1 MAARPGG
8 KLGRQPGKTAMK
20 IIICGAG
27 QVGTTIARHLAHE
40 GNDVTVIDA
49 SHEAARRADESHD
62 IRGMVGFAS
71 HPATLREAGAKDA
84 DLLIAVTRSDEV
96 NMVACQVA
104 HSLFKVK
111 RRIARLRHHGYLE
124 SIGSGL
130 YADDQMPVDVIIS
143 PEVEVA
149 AGIARRLRTP
159 GAFDMV
165 TLAGGRLQL
174 LGIQCESAACAP
186 VGSTIATLRQQAS
199 KHGFVAVA
207 LSRQGTTFVPRP
219 EDRIE
224 AGDGVYV
231 VTPPD
236 QIEQVLAAFGHRE
249 RLARRIVIVGGG
261 NIGLQLAMTLSQE
274 NLISLKV
281 IEHSPA
287 RAEMVAQTLGASVVV
302 LQGDALERE
311 MLEEANTGAA
321 DTLVAVTNDD
331 ETNIFTSVLA
341 RRAGCARVITLVNKS
356 SYAPVVGSLGID
368 TVVSPSSITISS
380 ILRHVRKGAIA
391 QVYQLP
397 GDETEVV
404 EARALAGSR
413 LVSGPLGSLGLPAG
427 MVIGAV
433 IRGEEIITPD
443 ATTQLQPGD
452 SVVAAVASTA
462 LKQAEALLA
471 LPDADAHA

>member
-1 MAARPGG
+1 MR
-8 KLGRQPGKTAMK
+8 

-49 SHEAARRADESHD
+49 SPEAARRADESYD

-84 DLLIAVTRSDEV
+84 ELLIAVTRSDEV

-104 HSLFKVK
+104 HSLFQVK
-111 RRIARLRHHGYLE
+111 RRIARLRHSGYLE
-124 SIGSGL
+124 PIWSGL
-130 YADDQMPVDVIIS
+130 YAADQMPVDVIIS
-143 PEVEVA
+143 PEAEVA

-165 TLAGGRLQL
+165 PLAGGRLQL
-174 LGIQCESAACAP
+174 LGIQCEGPSCRLM
-186 VGSTIATLRQQAS
+186 GNSIAELRRRGAE
-199 KHGFVAVA
+199 HGFIAVA
-207 LSRQGTTFVPRP
+207 LSRQGRTVVPRP
-219 EDRIE
+219 EDRLE
-224 AGDGVYV
+224 PGDGVYV
-231 VTPPD
+231 VAESG

-261 NIGLQLAMTLSQE
+261 NIGLQLARTLAKE

-281 IEHSPA
+281 IEHNPA
-287 RAEMVAQTLGASVVV
+287 RAAMVAEALGRDVVV
-302 LQGDALERE
+302 LQGDALEKE
-311 MLEEANTGAA
+311 MLEEANIGAA

-356 SYAPVVGSLGID
+356 SYAPVVEELGID

-380 ILRHVRKGAIA
+380 ILRHVRRGAIA

-397 GDETEVV
+397 GDEAEVV

-413 LVSGPLGSLGLPAG
+413 LVSAPLGKIGLPPG
-427 MVIGAV
+427 MLIGAV
-433 IRGEEIITPD
+433 MRQGEMIIPD
-443 ATTQLQPGD
+443 ATTTLQAGD
-452 SVVAAVASTA
+452 SIIAAVSSNV
-462 LKQAEALLA
+462 LRQAEALLA
-471 LPDADAHA
+471 LPEDSAS

>member
-1 MAARPGG
+1 
-8 KLGRQPGKTAMK
+8 MK

-49 SHEAARRADESHD
+49 SPEAARRADESHD

-71 HPATLREAGAKDA
+71 HPATLRQAGAQDTE
-84 DLLIAVTRSDEV
+84 LLIAVTRSDEV

-104 HSLFKVK
+104 RSLFGVK

-124 SIGSGL
+124 PIWSGL
-130 YADDQMPVDVIIS
+130 HAEDQLPVDVIIS

-165 TLAGGRLQL
+165 PLAGGKLLL
-174 LGIQCESAACAP
+174 LGIQCEDNCRLGGRTVAD
-186 VGSTIATLRQQAS
+186 LRRQARER
-199 KHGFVAVA
+199 GFVAVA
-207 LSRQGTTFVPRP
+207 LLREGQAFVPTG
-219 EDRIE
+219 EGRIE
-224 AGDGVYV
+224 PGDGVYV
-231 VTPPD
+231 ISPSHRLA
-236 QIEQVLAAFGHRE
+236 EVLADFGHRE
-249 RLARRIVIVGGG
+249 RLAKRVVIVGGG
-261 NIGLQLAMTLSQE
+261 NIGLQLARTLVEE

-281 IEHSPA
+281 IEHNPE
-287 RAEMVAQTLGASVVV
+287 RAEMIAELLGPSVIV

-311 MLEEANTGAA
+311 MLEEANAGAA

-331 ETNIFTSVLA
+331 ETNIFASVLA
-341 RRAGCARVITLVNKS
+341 RRAGCQRVITLVNKS
-356 SYAPVVGSLGID
+356 SYAPVVGALGID

-380 ILRHVRKGAIA
+380 ILRHVRRGSIA

-397 GDETEVV
+397 GDEAEVV

-413 LVSGPLGSLGLPAG
+413 LVSGPLGQIGVPSG
-427 MVIGAV
+427 MLIGAV
-433 IRGEEIITPD
+433 IREQEIFIPD
-443 ATTQLQPGD
+443 AHTVLQAGD
-452 SVVAAVASTA
+452 SVIAAVAGSS
-462 LKQAEALLA
+462 LRQAEALLA
-471 LPDADAHA
+471 LPESATNG